1 MKYNWIDYRTEYRE
15 TVDSWLDDS
24 AKRFTGCSDGFDD
37 YYLVFIISLKKVKL
51 TSHFF
56 IFSLI
61 TYCHSWTLFLEIFPK
76 PDIFHASSQTSGSY
90 CYLSTDKVFV
100 ITSRSTCLLLISPLS
115 RLSHICK
122 WFYFP
127 RYPGILDMC
136 CRWLGKEK
144 IRILIKAS
152 FLLLCNRLP

>member
-1 MKYNWIDYRTEYRE
+1 MFFLLHTYVCIHFK
-15 TVDSWLDDS
+15 
-24 AKRFTGCSDGFDD
+24 DGFGD
-37 YYLVFIISLKKVKL
+37 YYLVFITSLKKVKIMNR
-51 TSHFF
+51 FF
-56 IFSLI
+56 ISSLT

-76 PDIFHASSQTSGSY
+76 PDISHESSPQTSGSY
-90 CYLSTDKVFV
+90 CYLSTDKAFV
-100 ITSRSTCLLLISPLS
+100 ITSRSTWLLLISPLS